1 MAPLS
6 GIVGAFLCVRRAP
19 RTAGPWNLSPPAK
32 PHRSSPLRKSP
43 NAAPARPAAGAAPI
57 APPGGALR
65 LLRAVIAVRMFKSL
79 SVLRLDTAHLQ
90 QYSINYGKF
99 SAGRSPLAV
108 RFVRYIIA
116 ATLGVAVL
124 TASKNHRTYQK
135 GR

>member
-65 LLRAVIAVRMFKSL
+65 LLRAVIAVCMFKSL

-99 SAGRSPLAV
+99 QPPGLPWRALCALYHSRP
-108 RFVRYIIA
+108 
-116 ATLGVAVL
+116 LGVG
-124 TASKNHRTYQK
+124 KNFR
-135 GR
+135 RCAA

>member
-99 SAGRSPLAV
+99 SAAGSPLACALCA
-108 RFVRYIIA
+108 I
-116 ATLGVAVL
+116 
-124 TASKNHRTYQK
+124 S
-135 GR
+135 